1 MIDKPLIYD
10 EPVKEMCGTCT
21 RCIDSCPTNAIVEDK
36 QIDSN
41 KCISYLT
48 IENKNIVDNNKM
60 IGELFGED
68 QSRYIITISPE
79 LESIFE
85 KKMKKRGV
93 KYELIGCITSSQLKI
108 NDSIIISNNEIRDA
122 YESLIPSVMNN
133 MA

>member
-1 MIDKPLIYD
+1 MIVTIC
-10 EPVKEMCGTCT
+10 EMIMTDDRG
-21 RCIDSCPTNAIVEDK
+21 A
-36 QIDSN
+36 
-41 KCISYLT
+41 T
-48 IENKNIVDNNKM
+48 INIVDNNKM

-108 NDSIIISNNEIRDA
+108 NDNISC
-122 YESLIPSVMNN
+122 SLANVISSLLLTNSKKFGLCLSTQN
-133 MA
+133 